1 MMLPQQISE
10 GTTCPP
16 GEGTA
21 RVCAASH
28 LPSARFIP
36 ASDALRGS
44 AVPLPARRR
53 FCFKLQSASSAAAAE
68 PEGDEPEAAQRS
80 CSKVT
85 GSVRFLIPRPCW
97 PAALGALVSPARLRC
112 PRRSRRRSQPSPPG
126 AGNPLPVTSQPQA
139 AAPAMDRLRRPV
151 GHRGQSAHEPQK
163 PRPRHTP
170 QHLCSTSSAPSIP
183 SANNSHLGEGRNKQ
197 KLRVIFR
204 AGLIRRVLAAF
215 YETD

>member
-1 MMLPQQISE
+1 MMLPQQIFE

-126 AGNPLPVTSQPQA
+126 AGNPLLVTSQPQA

-170 QHLCSTSSAPSIP
+170 STSAPQATRPAFPAPTTAILEKGGIS
-183 SANNSHLGEGRNKQ
+183 RNCGSSSGQ
-197 KLRVIFR
+197 
-204 AGLIRRVLAAF
+204 G
-215 YETD
+215 